1 RPRKSC
7 MSCGVFWTSTRGETD
22 EPLRE
27 LDFAGDLADARVDV
41 VALPVARGGAGGAV
55 RRGGSGLPKRIGAL
69 RAGGERAGI
78 DDGIA
83 SGHIHV
89 AAGARES
96 GRTDWGGRSLDV
108 GETVHP
114 TRDRAARLP
123 RPCRRVPGWTV
134 DGNVVAGGGVVPG
147 RALAKPED
155 GGWADSNRKNA

>member
-1 RPRKSC
+1 

-27 LDFAGDLADARVDV
+27 LDFAGDPADARVDA

-69 RAGGERAGI
+69 RAGGEHTRI

-83 SGHIHV
+83 GGHIHMV
-89 AAGARES
+89 AGAGES

-108 GETVHP
+108 GGNVHP
-114 TRDRAARLP
+114 TRDRAVRLA
-123 RPCRRVPGWTV
+123 RPCCGVWSRTGH
-134 DGNVVAGGGVVPG
+134 GNVVA
-147 RALAKPED
+147 
-155 GGWADSNRKNA
+155 

>member
-1 RPRKSC
+1 

-22 EPLRE
+22 EQLRE
-27 LDFAGDLADARVDV
+27 LDFAGDLADARLDA

-55 RRGGSGLPKRIGAL
+55 RGGGSGLPKRIGAL

-89 AAGARES
+89 AAGAR
-96 GRTDWGGRSLDV
+96 SLDV

-114 TRDRAARLP
+114 TRDRAVRLP
-123 RPCRRVPGWTV
+123 RPCRRVRGCRGER
-134 DGNVVAGGGVVPG
+134 DVVAGGGVVPG
-147 RALAKPED
+147 RALA
-155 GGWADSNRKNA
+155 

>member
-1 RPRKSC
+1 
-7 MSCGVFWTSTRGETD
+7 MSCGAFWTSTRGETD
-22 EPLRE
+22 EQLRE
-27 LDFAGDLADARVDV
+27 LDFAGDLADARLDA

-55 RRGGSGLPKRIGAL
+55 RGGGSGLPKRIGAL

-108 GETVHP
+108 GETVYT
-114 TRDRAARLP
+114 TRERAVRLTSSCLLV
-123 RPCRRVPGWTV
+123 RGCIGYDDIV
-134 DGNVVAGGGVVPG
+134 DGGGVVG
-147 RALAKPED
+147 EH
-155 GGWADSNRKNA
+155 